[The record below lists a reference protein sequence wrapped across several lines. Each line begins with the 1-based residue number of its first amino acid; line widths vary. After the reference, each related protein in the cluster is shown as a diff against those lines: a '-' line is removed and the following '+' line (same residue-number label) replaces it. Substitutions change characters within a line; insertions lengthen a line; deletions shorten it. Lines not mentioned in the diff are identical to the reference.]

1 MGFGRQACSWA
12 GGAADRRAA
21 G

>member
-21 G
+21 C